1 VAAST
6 PVVVV
11 TLSTSRSVADGP
23 PSATSRRLDPSARS
37 SSGRPGAGMT
47 PSSVGLVNTT
57 TSLMFLLAG
66 SGGTVPAAH
75 PGFGPA

>member
-1 VAAST
+1 
-6 PVVVV
+6 
-11 TLSTSRSVADGP
+11 
-23 PSATSRRLDPSARS
+23 
-37 SSGRPGAGMT
+37 MT